1 MWITNIEL
9 EKRIKELEK
18 KLIQNNEPNTW
29 QYKWQIWFDEVEWVL
44 KYWDWFKY
52 INWGSS
58 SWGKIRTWYAS
69 IPSWYT
75 DYAITWVWF
84 KPKAI
89 QVVVYNWNKV
99 AWWYADDVWWTI
111 WQRCIY
117 ADSWAFSEQN
127 WRLFRFDNINRWY
140 LVSFDSDWFT
150 VKSEL
155 NAVMIWTAF
164 W

>member
-58 SWGKIRTWYAS
+58 SWGKIKTWY
-69 IPSWYT
+69 IVCPSWYT
-75 DYAITWVWF
+75 NFAVTWVWF

-89 QVVVYNWNKV
+89 QVVVHNWNKV
-99 AWWYADDVWWTI
+99 AWWYADDVWWNI
-111 WQRCIY
+111 QQQCIY
-117 ADSWAFSEQN
+117 ADSWNYANQN
-127 WRLFRFDNINRWY
+127 GRLFRFDNLNRWD

-150 VKSEL
+150 IKSDL
-155 NAVMIWTAF
+155 ICAVIWTAF